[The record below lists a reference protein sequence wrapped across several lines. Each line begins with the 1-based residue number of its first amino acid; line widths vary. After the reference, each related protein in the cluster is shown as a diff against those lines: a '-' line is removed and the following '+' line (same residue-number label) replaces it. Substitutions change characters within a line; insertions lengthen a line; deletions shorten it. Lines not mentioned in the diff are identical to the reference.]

1 MSKEEF
7 YETESQGKNL
17 CRVLICTV
25 FSTKS
30 AEKHVQPSDMR
41 ADSKGAIEID
51 LKWVDFKIL
60 SYQTTQKVQG
70 FRLYARI
77 K

>member
-1 MSKEEF
+1 MSQKEF
-7 YETESQGKNL
+7 CETESQVKDL

-25 FSTKS
+25 FSTRSVK
-30 AEKHVQPSDMR
+30 KHVQPSDIQ
-41 ADSKGAIEID
+41 ADSKAAIEID
-51 LKWVDFKIL
+51 LKWVDFKTL

-70 FRLYARI
+70 FPLYARI